1 MHIRSI
7 YLCVCVCILGSSLSL
22 LCFVSFFFLSER
34 ERERVRYTDQKQN
47 KKTWLKK
54 RRERKSKREGNED
67 PRAGGMVIM
76 MILYPC
82 PTPHAL
88 RHEEG
93 PLRRRTHHVRIRPK
107 QKKKGKEVFLLTSRF
122 GTTLLP
128 SSPSSG
134 GYFDFKLGLKYSI
147 GGSAAMS
154 VA

>member
-54 RRERKSKREGNED
+54 RRKRKSKREGNED

-107 QKKKGKEVFLLTSRF
+107 QKKKERKFFFWQADLVPLSFLPRHRQED
-122 GTTLLP
+122 TLI
-128 SSPSSG
+128 SN
-134 GYFDFKLGLKYSI
+134 LGSNTR
-147 GGSAAMS
+147 S
-154 VA
+154 VGVLRWA